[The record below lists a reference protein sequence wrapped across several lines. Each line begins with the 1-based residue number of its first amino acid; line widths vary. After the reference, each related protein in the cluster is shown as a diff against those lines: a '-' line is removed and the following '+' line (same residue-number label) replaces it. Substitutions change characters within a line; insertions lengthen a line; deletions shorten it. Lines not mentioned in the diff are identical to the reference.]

1 MIADV
6 EESRNMD
13 LVLAIAPPDTPNLG
27 GVVCELATC
36 RWGLVIFVIAGVC
49 TVLMFVFFIVL
60 VVRVLT

>member
-1 MIADV
+1 MIVDV
-6 EESRNMD
+6 EESRNLD
-13 LVLAIAPPDTPNLG
+13 VVLAVAPPNLHSLQ